1 MSSLYTLTTNNGVA
15 LRTSNNPLV
24 DLFMLLERNISDEY
38 INEFITSAWN
48 YDKIKTI
55 AIIFNCRDRVNGK
68 KEKNCSN
75 RCMLWLRKNYNDIYK
90 LNIKNYIDKY
100 GCWKDL
106 IYISSIIN
114 DNNYELKLF
123 AKQLIEDKKNL
134 EENKCVSLCAKWAP
148 SERDNKLKKISF
160 KIANFL
166 YKKDKSKIM
175 EKYRKE
181 YLTPLRNKLNIIE
194 IMMCSKNWNDINYN
208 IVPANAIKKYKK
220 AFMRNDAEKYSN
232 FLAELK
238 NNKKDIKT
246 TGILPYELVNYYL
259 KNNCLN
265 ETIEM
270 QWNSLIN
277 NIKNEGIF
285 NNTIA
290 IVDVSGSM
298 FGSNSNIKPI
308 EVSISLGLL
317 IANCTEGFYKN
328 KVITFSEKPEIFDV
342 NGNTLYEQVQSILKM
357 NSGFNTNFISVFDL
371 IINSKNIPDKVIC
384 LTDMQFDNAAS
395 SSSYFEENNNP
406 YNIETIYETIKN
418 KFIECN
424 YITPK
429 FIFWNI
435 NSSPNTFPITSTV
448 ENTAIISGFS
458 EQLLKIILK
467 FNDFTPELI
476 LNEILEPYLQNVII

>member
-1 MSSLYTLTTNNGVA
+1 
-15 LRTSNNPLV
+15 
-24 DLFMLLERNISDEY
+24 
-38 INEFITSAWN
+38 
-48 YDKIKTI
+48 
-55 AIIFNCRDRVNGK
+55 
-68 KEKNCSN
+68 
-75 RCMLWLRKNYNDIYK
+75 MLWLRKNYNDIYK
-90 LNIKNYIDKY
+90 LNIKIYIDKY

-106 IYISSIIN
+106 LYISNIN
-114 DNNYELKLF
+114 KDNNYELKLF
-123 AKQLIEDKKNL
+123 ANQLIEDKKNL
-134 EENKCVSLCAKWAP
+134 EEDKCISLCAKWAP
-148 SERDNKLKKISF
+148 SERDNNLKKIAF

-166 YKKDKSKIM
+166 YKKDKMKIM

-194 IMMCSKNWNDINYN
+194 TMMCSKTWNNINYN

-232 FLAELK
+232 FLVQFK
-238 NNKKDIKT
+238 DNNKDIKT

-259 KNNCLN
+259 KNNSLD

-270 QWNSLIN
+270 QWKSLVN

-290 IVDVSGSM
+290 IVDVSSSM
-298 FGSNSNIKPI
+298 YGSNKNPNPI

-317 IANCTEGFYKN
+317 IANCNDGFYKN
-328 KVITFSEKPEIFDV
+328 KVITFSEKPEIFNV
-342 NGNTLYEQVQSILKM
+342 NGDTLYDQVQSILNM
-357 NSGFNTNFISVFDL
+357 DSGYNTNFISVFDL
-371 IINSKNIPDKVIC
+371 IINSENIPDKVIC
-384 LTDMQFDNAAS
+384 LTDMQFDSAS
-395 SSSYFEENNNP
+395 NFGEVIT
-406 YNIETIYETIKN
+406 IETVYETIKQ
-418 KFIECN
+418 KFTEKK

-435 NSSPNTFPITSTV
+435 NSCPNTFPISSTV

-467 FNDFTPELI
+467 FNNFTPELI
-476 LNEILEPYLQNVII
+476 LNEILEPYISNVNM